1 MATEIHKTSPL
12 LRRNE
17 RIRKRFRELTE
28 KNRYAVDYAL
38 ELLSEEFLPLQ
49 PNTIWLIV
57 SQTGYYKKL

>member
-1 MATEIHKTSPL
+1 MIAESQITSPL

-38 ELLSEEFLPLQ
+38 ELLSEEFLPLR